1 VSDDERSPFD
11 ELDPPPSRLIA
22 VGALVGGVLMVAA
35 VVVVWGALTIAY
47 GAEPFPWIA
56 VVIVTAIPALLLAI
70 GIDMVLRAFRGS
82 SAGYWPIAAV
92 VYLLVL
98 VGLVALLKAADTQYA
113 EQTARMESA
122 CSGSEMALLR
132 SLPNFDGSVAAG
144 DPTGDRY
151 GACTITFHVQGVRS
165 GNYVGHLSNAL
176 AAQGWTVD
184 NSGLPASVSASRGGD
199 RIFASLG
206 ATDDQGVTSVDVSTG
221 GEPVSI
227 SVGPA

>member
-1 VSDDERSPFD
+1 VSDDVRSPFD

-35 VVVVWGALTIAY
+35 VAVVWGALTIAY

-70 GIDMVLRAFRGS
+70 GIDMVLRAFRDS
-82 SAGYWPIAAV
+82 SPGYWPIAAL

-122 CSGSEMALLR
+122 CSPSEIVVLVN
-132 SLPNFDGSVAAG
+132 LPPLGATTPSV
-144 DPTGDRY
+144 PTGDRNGLCSTTLSVPAGTA
-151 GACTITFHVQGVRS
+151 GAVSTVSYAMTIAGWSVTTPTDTTFTASKSGVTVTGR
-165 GNYVGHLSNAL
+165 VGAVDDRGL
-176 AAQGWTVD
+176 AAVEI
-184 NSGLPASVSASRGGD
+184 SVSGSGAGD
-199 RIFASLG
+199 TPG
-206 ATDDQGVTSVDVSTG
+206 
-221 GEPVSI
+221 
-227 SVGPA
+227 